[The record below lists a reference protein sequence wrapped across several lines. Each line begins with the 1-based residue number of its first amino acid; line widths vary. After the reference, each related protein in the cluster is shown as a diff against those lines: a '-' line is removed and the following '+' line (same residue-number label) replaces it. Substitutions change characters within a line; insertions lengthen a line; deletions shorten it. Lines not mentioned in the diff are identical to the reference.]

1 MRRLLESRWDGKS
14 FNRGGDCPWDSLGKI
29 SKNDSTLSRLIRGKR
44 EKILITKIINEEGGI
59 TTDST
64 DTTRIIRDNY
74 KQTYT

>member
-1 MRRLLESRWDGKS
+1 MCVCVESKAV
-14 FNRGGDCPWDSLGKI
+14 SLGKI